1 MICRLAL
8 SALSF
13 TTLLCSLSLS
23 HCSANLPA
31 SQRSV
36 ASYERTCR
44 ARLALTSSLSVS
56 LSVVVLLI
64 YVTLRAECTASERQS
79 DCELVS
85 RRLVVVVVVVVAF
98 VCVVHLKLIS
108 ECAQIR
114 ESAFLLSR

>member
-1 MICRLAL
+1 M
-8 SALSF
+8 
-13 TTLLCSLSLS
+13 
-23 HCSANLPA
+23 
-31 SQRSV
+31 
-36 ASYERTCR
+36 
-44 ARLALTSSLSVS
+44 
-56 LSVVVLLI
+56 LLI

-85 RRLVVVVVVVVAF
+85 RRLVVVVVAVAF

>member
-1 MICRLAL
+1 MYLPACLV
-8 SALSF
+8 
-13 TTLLCSLSLS
+13 CSQLYNSPLFALSLS

-44 ARLALTSSLSVS
+44 ARLALTSSPSVS

-85 RRLVVVVVVVVAF
+85 RRLVVVVAF
-98 VCVVHLKLIS
+98 VCVVYLKLIS

>member
-1 MICRLAL
+1 MI
-8 SALSF
+8 SALQLSF
-13 TTLLCSLSLS
+13 VRSLS

-85 RRLVVVVVVVVAF
+85 RRLVVVVVVVAVAF
-98 VCVVHLKLIS
+98 VCVVYLKLIS